1 MTFFPEVTPPDDD
14 SSEHYVA
21 PEWAAPP
28 VDWLPSRIGVSTLL
42 ATTDDIAVT
51 VSGLSVH
58 ASGLEIDVQWLL
70 RNRHQNRRDWSTLM
84 DRFGGGRW
92 GNGAVDPA
100 RSIRFG
106 VVLDDSTKVVADVGD
121 AFHDDPAKAPTGPLL
136 TLTELGGSGDDS
148 YFTTSARLW
157 LWPVPPDGRL
167 ELVLSWPEFD
177 VSEARHTFDDHA
189 YSVAARQARPIWS
202 NEGN

>member
-14 SSEHYVA
+14 SSEHHVA

-28 VDWLPSRIGVSTLL
+28 VDWLPSRIGVSTVL

-51 VSGLSVH
+51 VTGLSVH
-58 ASGLEIDVQWLL
+58 AAGLQIDVRWLL
-70 RNRHQNRRDWSTLM
+70 RNRQQNRRDWSTLM

-106 VVLDDSTKVVADVGD
+106 VVLDDGTKVVADVDD
-121 AFHDDPAKAPTGPLL
+121 AFHDDPAKVAVAPTA
-136 TLTELGGSGDDS
+136 
-148 YFTTSARLW
+148 ARAARA
-157 LWPVPPDGRL
+157 RL
-167 ELVLSWPEFD
+167 ELAGIRCLRGTAHVRRSRLLSRSPPGSTHLEQRRLL
-177 VSEARHTFDDHA
+177 AH
-189 YSVAARQARPIWS
+189 RPTIVCWADAS
-202 NEGN
+202 CQLTGGR

>member
-1 MTFFPEVTPPDDD
+1 M
-14 SSEHYVA
+14 A

-28 VDWLPSRIGVSTLL
+28 VNSLPSRIGVSSVL

-51 VSGLSVH
+51 ATGLSVH
-58 ASGLEIDVQWLL
+58 ASGLQIDVQWLL
-70 RNRHQNRRDWSTLM
+70 RNRHQSRRDWSTLM

-106 VVLDDSTKVVADVGD
+106 VVLDDGTKVVADVGD

-136 TLTELGGSGDDS
+136 TLTEQGGSGDDS

-157 LWPVPPDGRL
+157 LWPVPPDGQL
-167 ELVLSWPEFD
+167 ELVMTWPEFD
-177 VSEARHTFDDHA
+177 VSEARHTFDGHA
-189 YSVAARQARPIWS
+189 YSVAARQARPLWGDG
-202 NEGN
+202 GN